1 MEAMFTAAALLHP
14 VALLSLAL
22 VLFAGVSIGGQSKSL
37 TIQSPR
43 WALAKGLFA
52 VFVVSLV
59 IAATSAY
66 VSPEESR
73 RLGVQPENYTTVLRR
88 EFIVLAVLATYVSL
102 IGCCAVGIPIVIVLA
117 SKGWATVPAVVLSS
131 VVVSLLFRVVA
142 GLLSLSQPMP
152 TLREAGFLT
161 GLHALLA
168 LAFAT
173 GMGLS
178 WRVRKGANE
187 A

>member
-1 MEAMFTAAALLHP
+1 MEAMFAAGALLHP
-14 VALLSLAL
+14 VALLILAL
-22 VLFAGVSIGGQSKSL
+22 VLFAGVSIGAQSTSL
-37 TIQSPR
+37 TMRSPR
-43 WALAKGLFA
+43 WALARGLFA
-52 VFVVSLV
+52 VFLVSLA
-59 IAATSAY
+59 IAAVSAY

-88 EFIVLAVLATYVSL
+88 EFIVLAVLATYASL
-102 IGCCAVGIPIVIVLA
+102 IGCCVVGIPLVIALA

-131 VVVSLLFRVVA
+131 VFVSLLLCAAV
-142 GLLSLSQPMP
+142 GLLSLSEP
-152 TLREAGFLT
+152 THALRDATFLT

-178 WRVRKGANE
+178 WRAQQRANE